1 VVVEIQ
7 KISKFSA
14 PEDILGYL
22 LRVVSALWRR
32 RLNRELEKIDLTEV
46 QFILLMGIGWRT
58 PVAGGTTQAELSIFC
73 RTTTPLTS
81 QVLAS
86 LSRKRLIQFRP
97 KPGDGRARLVSL
109 SPAGEK
115 KLLQAVRILER
126 ADSDV
131 FGKDPAL
138 ANRLKDDLRAMIGC
152 SDLFDEEQFAAY
164 DTPIG
169 LRSRSTRR
177 RSETKSRR

>member
-7 KISKFSA
+7 KISRFSA
-14 PEDILGYL
+14 PEDIPGYL
-22 LRVVSALWRR
+22 IRVVSALWRR
-32 RLNRELEKIDLTEV
+32 RLNQELESIDLTEV

-58 PVAGGTTQAELSIFC
+58 PVAGGTTQAELSAFC

-81 QVLAS
+81 QVLTS

-115 KLLQAVRILER
+115 KLVLAVRILEK
-126 ADSDV
+126 ADAEI
-131 FGKDPAL
+131 FGKDPAH
-138 ANRLKDDLRAMIGC
+138 ANRLKADLRAVIGHPA
-152 SDLFDEEQFAAY
+152 FYDEAQLAAY
-164 DTPIG
+164 DTPARPRPSSKRK
-169 LRSRSTRR
+169 RSKPTR
-177 RSETKSRR
+177 